1 MLLAQLVERTVLAG
15 GKRKDKRR
23 IRLKESKRKLIIAG
37 NWKMNKPVKE
47 AENFIKELKN
57 RLRNYENEVVICVPF
72 IDIPVVA
79 ELAQN
84 TQISVGAQNCHFE
97 SFGAYTGEISPN
109 MLKDIGVKY
118 VILGHSECRNYL
130 FETDELINK
139 KIKSAL
145 NSGLK
150 VILCVG
156 ETLQERRI
164 NVAEEKIS
172 MQIKSALYEVE
183 EANLEDV
190 MVAYEPI
197 WAIGSGKSATKEEAN
212 RVCGA
217 IRKILADMY
226 NSHIAEKVS
235 ILYGGSVIAQNAKE
249 LLNMANIDGGL
260 IGGASLNVE
269 EFFKIIESV
278 SN

>member
-37 NWKMNKPVKE
+37 NWKMNKTPKE
-47 AENFIKELKN
+47 AEGFIKELKN
-57 RLRNYENEVVICVPF
+57 RLRNYENEVVICAPF

-97 SFGAYTGEISPN
+97 NFGAYTGEVSSN
-109 MLKDIGVKY
+109 MLKELGVKY
-118 VILGHSECRNYL
+118 VILGHSERRNYF

-145 NSGLK
+145 NYGLK

-164 NVAEEKIS
+164 NVTEEKIS
-172 MQIKSALYEVE
+172 MQIKSALYDVKAE
-183 EANLEDV
+183 NLENV
-190 MVAYEPI
+190 VVAYEPI
-197 WAIGSGKSATKEEAN
+197 WAIGSGNSSTKEEAD
-212 RVCGA
+212 RVCDA
-217 IRKILADMY
+217 IRKILANMY

-235 ILYGGSVIAQNAKE
+235 ILYGGSVSAQNAEE
-249 LLNMANIDGGL
+249 LLNMGNIDGGL

-269 EFFKIIESV
+269 EFLKIIEIA

>member
-1 MLLAQLVERTVLAG
+1 
-15 GKRKDKRR
+15 
-23 IRLKESKRKLIIAG
+23 
-37 NWKMNKPVKE
+37 MNKPVKE

-79 ELAQN
+79 ELAQS

-109 MLKDIGVKY
+109 MLKELGVKY
-118 VILGHSECRNYL
+118 VILGHSERRSYL

-156 ETLQERRI
+156 ETLQERKI
-164 NVAEEKIS
+164 NVTEEKIS

-183 EANLEDV
+183 EANLEN
-190 MVAYEPI
+190 MMIAYEPI

-212 RVCGA
+212 RVCGS

-235 ILYGGSVIAQNAKE
+235 ILYGGSVSAQNAEE

-269 EFFKIIESV
+269 EFLKIIESAP
-278 SN
+278 N